1 MKKVAV
7 YPLGIKSVA
16 INNILQNVVVSIFKK
31 KNSSVAKFPRKVH
44 SKIPPKSNLGE
55 FPFED
60 GVVLM
65 IFQG

>member
-16 INNILQNVVVSIFKK
+16 INNILQNVGKK